1 MDQGSILGIVGI
13 IMSVGGAVLAFFNHK
28 RLRSHCCGKDI
39 VASIDVEN
47 TTPPESKNDDLNI
60 KIPNKP

>member
-1 MDQGSILGIVGI
+1 MDQGSILGIIGI
-13 IMSVGGAVLAFFNHK
+13 AISIGGSLLAIFNHK

-47 TTPPESKNDDLNI
+47 TTPPDDLKI
-60 KIPNKP
+60 KIPNKV